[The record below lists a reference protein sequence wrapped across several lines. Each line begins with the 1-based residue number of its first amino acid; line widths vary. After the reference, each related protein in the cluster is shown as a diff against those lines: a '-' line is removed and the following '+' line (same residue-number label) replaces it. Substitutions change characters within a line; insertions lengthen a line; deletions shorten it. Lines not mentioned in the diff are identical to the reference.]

1 MSKIKGIYAA
11 SMSVLNDDLTLNVVK
26 TIEHAELVI
35 NQGCHGVAIL
45 GSTGQAQLIPIAE
58 KIELFNHQMEEQQKE
73 FDIISTILELSEKH
87 LSINQKEEFHKSL
100 EIILNTIKRI
110 NLRPKQTIY

>member
-1 MSKIKGIYAA
+1 
-11 SMSVLNDDLTLNVVK
+11 
-26 TIEHAELVI
+26 
-35 NQGCHGVAIL
+35 
-45 GSTGQAQLIPIAE
+45 
-58 KIELFNHQMEEQQKE
+58 MEEHQKE

-100 EIILNTIKRI
+100 EIILNTIKGI